1 MRNQL
6 IRRTTDRHTEKA
18 MSDSDDTTGTQEPTQ
33 GGDGG
38 GPDLGERVTRIE
50 TKLDTLA
57 TREEL
62 KEGLSAL
69 RDELKGE
76 IAATREDLAR
86 VEAKQD
92 TFATRDDLSAT
103 REELKGEIAATRED
117 LKEKISV
124 VHKDLQAAIS
134 TQTRWLVG
142 IMIAFAVLIFTAF
155 SPGAADRHTEGIM
168 DDSDGKPGIE
178 EPIQGVNGGG
188 PAAPPRRGG

>member
-1 MRNQL
+1 MRSQL
-6 IRRTTDRHTEKA
+6 SERPAAERHTARGATNRHTEKQ
-18 MSDSDDTTGTQEPTQ
+18 MNDSDDTTGVQEPTQ

-117 LKEKISV
+117 LKEKIS
-124 VHKDLQAAIS
+124 A
-134 TQTRWLVG
+134 QTRWMVVTMLGLVG
-142 IMIAFAVLIFTAF
+142 TMVALAGLFLTLSRPPAPPP
-155 SPGAADRHTEGIM
+155 SPIPP
-168 DDSDGKPGIE
+168 S
-178 EPIQGVNGGG
+178 
-188 PAAPPRRGG
+188 PAAPPHPTIPAPPAAP